1 MEYASIIFAA
11 VFIIIIIN
19 IIIIILQC
27 YSSTVN
33 CSEMIR
39 LWSQSLGWNLRWCCM
54 NMICRG
60 TNLTWAAKLF
70 CATCFSCSRPVV
82 LHYSIVSE
90 LLQTH
95 THTHTHTQD
104 MNRFAAVQLCL
115 TVMFLF
121 FCQPLDLHS
130 CPESY
135 WVWFVSLCLA
145 VSGVCIIRSTTV
157 RASFQRSEW
166 FLLEGTTRGQCFFR
180 PCLVQVPELQRVL
193 CCIKVLSGPQWR

>member
-1 MEYASIIFAA
+1 M
-11 VFIIIIIN
+11 
-19 IIIIILQC
+19 LQF
-27 YSSTVN
+27 N
-33 CSEMIR
+33 SELFWNDRALISD
-39 LWSQSLGWNLRWCCM
+39 SQSLGWNLRWCCM

-95 THTHTHTQD
+95 TQD

-115 TVMFLF
+115 TVMYLF

-157 RASFQRSEW
+157 RVSFQRSEW
-166 FLLEGTTRGQCFFR
+166 FLLEGTTRGQCFYR

-193 CCIKVLSGPQWR
+193 CCIKVLSGPQWQ